1 MKVYFDFLKDNSAV
15 VNVYDGT
22 PTEIN
27 RVYSYLNTCIKYE
40 DKQAAYTEEYKNGY
54 KNEYVNF
61 YDKDERTV
69 PIGLIARVCDML
81 RAKFPTMHIGMSSL
95 SPRIQSM
102 FMPNVV
108 LSREDIIKYSETL
121 NIHDRKEGFKLS
133 LYEHQVELIYQAMLH
148 RRGSL
153 KACTASGKSLSIY
166 VMARYM
172 TEVEHKNIAVVVPN
186 SGLVVQLMENFYDDY
201 SWDEAPENC
210 TLIYGDSKD
219 KLTASQKRKLAELN
233 LGEEVMLK
241 PIVITTW
248 QSLQH
253 KEPSFFKRF
262 DAVIVDECQGCRGPV
277 LRKILDYC
285 TSAENFKIGVSG
297 TIPKEGLEAAC
308 IEASLGKR
316 YEIVSLWQLAEKKLI
331 CPVKVVGLF
340 VPYPLDCRTT
350 ICYSKFDEEYS
361 IVTGN
366 RSRFDILDMLINNK
380 MITTEQNTVILFRN
394 IDPLERVAAYLQE
407 HHPEFKYSIIKGD
420 VKPVERNKI
429 RAEIDSSYGHILL
442 GTYGC
447 LQAGMNVKK
456 LNNLVFGDPGKSMY
470 MIMQSIGR
478 IVRKCNGKEI
488 ATCYDIVDD
497 ASYMVHGRKLGDHIN
512 ENCMVRHF
520 RDRMT
525 YYDDD
530 KIPVT
535 TVDLTGIVE
544 ADVKL
549 DDIKQKRKEKAAKRA
564 AQMEKKKKK
573 AAEGLLKNYHRQF

>member
-1 MKVYFDFLKDNSAV
+1 MKVYFDFLKDNSSV
-15 VNVYDGT
+15 VTVYDGQQ
-22 PTEIN
+22 TEIN
-27 RVYSYLNTCIKYE
+27 RVYTFLNSAIKYE
-40 DKQAAYTEEYKNGY
+40 DKQATYTEKYKNGY
-54 KNEYVNF
+54 KKEYVNF

-69 PIGLIARVCDML
+69 PIGLIARVCSL
-81 RAKFPTMHIGMSSL
+81 LKGRFPGIQIGL
-95 SPRIQSM
+95 SPRIDSM
-102 FMPNVV
+102 FRPNRV
-108 LSREDIIKYSETL
+108 LTKQEIIDYAETL
-121 NIHDRKEGFKLS
+121 NIHDRKEGFKLT
-133 LYEHQVELIYQAMLH
+133 LREHQVELIYQAMLH
-148 RRGSL
+148 RRGSF
-153 KACTASGKSLSIY
+153 KACTASGKSLAVY

-172 TEVEHKNIAVVVPN
+172 TEVEHKKIAVVVPN
-186 SGLVVQLMENFYDDY
+186 SGLVVQLMQNFHDDY

-219 KLTASQKRKLAELN
+219 KLTAAQKRKLAELH

-248 QSLQH
+248 QSMQN
-253 KEPSFFKRF
+253 KDPSFFKRF

-277 LRKILDYC
+277 LRQILDYC

-297 TIPKEGLEAAC
+297 TIPDDGLDAGY
-308 IEASLGKR
+308 IESSLGKK
-316 YEIVSLWQLAEKKLI
+316 YEIVSLWQLAEKGLI
-331 CPVKVVGLF
+331 TPVKVVALY

-380 MITTEQNTVILFRN
+380 KITTEQNTVILFRN

-407 HHPEFKYSIIKGD
+407 HHPEFKYSIIKGE
-420 VKPVERNKI
+420 VKANERDRI
-429 RAEIDSSYGHILL
+429 RLEMDASYGNILL

-478 IVRKCNGKEI
+478 IVRKCPGKEI

-497 ASYMVHGRKLGDHIN
+497 ASYMVHGRTLGDHIN
-512 ENCMVRHF
+512 ENYMVRHF
-520 RDRMT
+520 RERVK
-525 YYDDD
+525 YYDAD
-530 KIPVT
+530 KIPVQ

-549 DDIKQKRKEKAAKRA
+549 DDIKQKRKEKAEKRA
-564 AQMEKKKKK
+564 KELEKRKKK
-573 AAEGLLKNYHRQF
+573 AANGILKNYRKQF

>member
-1 MKVYFDFLKDNSAV
+1 MIVYFDFLKDNLAQV
-15 VNVYDGT
+15 TVYEGLDYET
-22 PTEIN
+22 KQ
-27 RVYSYLNTCIKYE
+27 VYNYLKTAIRYE
-40 DKQAAYTEEYKNGY
+40 DKQATYTEKYKNGY
-54 KNEYVNF
+54 HKEYVNF
-61 YDKDERTV
+61 YDSEERTV
-69 PIGLIARVCDML
+69 PIGLIARVCTL
-81 RAKFPTMHIGMSSL
+81 LKGRFPGIGFKL
-95 SPRIQSM
+95 SPRIMSM
-102 FMPNVV
+102 FTPKVV
-108 LSREDIIKYSETL
+108 LTKDEIIKYADTL
-121 NIHDRKEGFKLS
+121 NIHDRKKGFKLS
-133 LYEHQVELIYQAMLH
+133 LYDHQVELIYQAMLH
-148 RRGSL
+148 RRGSM

-172 TEVEHKNIAVVVPN
+172 TEVEHKKIAIVVPN
-186 SGLVVQLMENFYDDY
+186 SGLVVQLMQNFYDDY
-201 SWDEAPENC
+201 SWDEASDNC

-219 KLTASQKRKLAELN
+219 KLTAAQKKKLAELN

-248 QSLQH
+248 QSLQN

-277 LRKILDYC
+277 LRQILDYC

-297 TIPKEGLEAAC
+297 TIPDDGLEAAY
-308 IEASLGKR
+308 IESSLGKK
-316 YEIVSLWQLAEKKLI
+316 YHIVSLWELAEKGI
-331 CPVKVVGLF
+331 ITPARVIGLF

-366 RSRFDILDMLINNK
+366 RSRFDILDMLINEK
-380 MITTEQNTVILFRN
+380 RITTDQNTVILFRN
-394 IDPLERVAAYLQE
+394 IEPMERVAAYLQE

-420 VKPVERNKI
+420 VKANARNVI
-429 RAEIDSSYGHILL
+429 RQDMDTSYGHILL

-447 LQAGMNVKK
+447 LQAGVNVKQ

-478 IVRKCNGKEI
+478 IVRKCPGKEI

-520 RDRMT
+520 RERMK
-525 YYDDD
+525 YYDAD

-535 TVDLTGIVE
+535 IEDLNGKVA

-549 DDIKQKRKEKAAKRA
+549 DDIKQKRKEKAEKRA
-564 AQMEKKKKK
+564 QQLEKKKKK

>member
-1 MKVYFDFLKDNSAV
+1 MKVYFDFLKDNSSV
-15 VNVYDGT
+15 VTVYDGQQ
-22 PTEIN
+22 TEIN
-27 RVYSYLNTCIKYE
+27 RVYSFLNSAIKYE
-40 DKQAAYTEEYKNGY
+40 DKQATYTEKYKNGY
-54 KNEYVNF
+54 KKEYVNF

-69 PIGLIARVCDML
+69 PIGLIARVCTL
-81 RAKFPTMHIGMSSL
+81 LKGRFPGIQIGL
-95 SPRIQSM
+95 SPRIDSM
-102 FMPNVV
+102 FRPKVV
-108 LSREDIIKYSETL
+108 LSKEDIIKYAETL
-121 NIHDRKEGFKLS
+121 NIHDRKEGFKLT
-133 LYEHQVELIYQAMLH
+133 LRDHQVELIYQAMLH
-148 RRGSL
+148 RRGSF
-153 KACTASGKSLSIY
+153 KACTASGKSLAVY

-172 TEVEHKNIAVVVPN
+172 TEVEHKKIAVVVPN
-186 SGLVVQLMENFYDDY
+186 SGLVVQLMQNFHDDY
-201 SWDEAPENC
+201 SWDEAQDNC

-219 KLTASQKRKLAELN
+219 KLTAAQKRKLAELK

-248 QSLQH
+248 QSLQK

-277 LRKILDYC
+277 LRQILDYC

-297 TIPKEGLEAAC
+297 TIPDDGLDAGY
-308 IEASLGKR
+308 IESSLGKK
-316 YEIVSLWQLAEKKLI
+316 YEIVSLWQLAEKGI
-331 CPVKVVGLF
+331 ITPARVVALF

-380 MITTEQNTVILFRN
+380 KITTEQNTVILFRN

-407 HHPEFKYSIIKGD
+407 KHPEFKYSIIKGE
-420 VKPVERNKI
+420 VKANERDRI
-429 RAEIDSSYGHILL
+429 RLAMDASYGNILL

-478 IVRKCNGKEI
+478 IVRKCEGKEI

-497 ASYMVHGRKLGDHIN
+497 ASYMVHGRTLGDHIN

-520 RDRMT
+520 RERMK
-525 YYDDD
+525 YYDAD

-549 DDIKQKRKEKAAKRA
+549 DDIKQKRKEKAEKRA
-564 AQMEKKKKK
+564 KELEKRKKK
-573 AAEGLLKNYHRQF
+573 ATDGLLKNYRRQF

>member
-1 MKVYFDFLKDNSAV
+1 MQVYFDFLRDNLSLV
-15 VNVYDGT
+15 TVYGNT
-22 PTEIN
+22 QIEIN
-27 RVYSYLNTCIKYE
+27 RVYTFLNSAIKYE
-40 DKQAAYTEEYKNGY
+40 DKQATYTEKYKNGY
-54 KNEYVNF
+54 KKEYVNF

-69 PIGLIARVCDML
+69 PIGLIARVCSL
-81 RAKFPTMHIGMSSL
+81 LKGRFPGIQIGL
-95 SPRIQSM
+95 SPRIDSM
-102 FMPNVV
+102 FRPKVA
-108 LSREDIIKYSETL
+108 LSKQDIINYAETL
-121 NIHDRKEGFKLS
+121 NIHDRKEGFKLT
-133 LYEHQVELIYQAMLH
+133 LHDHQVELIYQAMLH
-148 RRGSL
+148 RRGSF
-153 KACTASGKSLSIY
+153 KACTASGKSLAVY

-172 TEVEHKNIAVVVPN
+172 TEVEHKKIAVVVPN
-186 SGLVVQLMENFYDDY
+186 SGLVVQLMQNFHDDY
-201 SWDEAPENC
+201 SWDEAPDNC

-219 KLTASQKRKLAELN
+219 KLTAAQKRKLAELK

-248 QSLQH
+248 QSLQN

-277 LRKILDYC
+277 LRQILDYC

-297 TIPKEGLEAAC
+297 TIPDDGLDAGY
-308 IEASLGKR
+308 IESSLGKK
-316 YEIVSLWQLAEKKLI
+316 YEIVSLWQLSEKGI
-331 CPVKVVGLF
+331 ITPVKVVALY

-380 MITTEQNTVILFRN
+380 KITTEQNTVILFRN
-394 IDPLERVAAYLQE
+394 IDPLERVASYLQE
-407 HHPEFKYSIIKGD
+407 HHPEFKYSIIKGE
-420 VKPVERNKI
+420 VKALERDRI
-429 RAEIDSSYGHILL
+429 RLEMDSSYGHILL

-478 IVRKCNGKEI
+478 IVRKCPGKEI

-497 ASYMVHGRKLGDHIN
+497 ASYMVHGRTRGDYIN

-520 RDRMT
+520 RERVK
-525 YYDDD
+525 YYDAD
-530 KIPVT
+530 KIPVQ

-549 DDIKQKRKEKAAKRA
+549 DDIKQKRKEKAEKRA
-564 AQMEKKKKK
+564 KQLEKRKKK
-573 AAEGLLKNYHRQF
+573 AAEGLLKNYRRQF

>member
-1 MKVYFDFLKDNSAV
+1 MKVYFDFLKDNSSV
-15 VNVYDGT
+15 VTVYDAQQ
-22 PTEIN
+22 TEIN
-27 RVYSYLNTCIKYE
+27 RVYSFLNSAIKYE
-40 DKQAAYTEEYKNGY
+40 DKQATYTEKYKNGY
-54 KNEYVNF
+54 RKEYVNF

-69 PIGLIARVCDML
+69 PIGLIARVCGL
-81 RAKFPTMHIGMSSL
+81 LKGRFPGIQIGL
-95 SPRIQSM
+95 SPRIDSM
-102 FMPNVV
+102 FRPKRV
-108 LSREDIIKYSETL
+108 LTKQEIIDYAETL
-121 NIHDRKEGFKLS
+121 NIHDRKEGFKLT
-133 LYEHQVELIYQAMLH
+133 LRDHQVELIYQAMLH
-148 RRGSL
+148 RRGSF
-153 KACTASGKSLSIY
+153 KACTASGKSLAVY

-172 TEVEHKNIAVVVPN
+172 TEVEHKKIAVVVPN
-186 SGLVVQLMENFYDDY
+186 SGLVVQLMQNFHDDY
-201 SWDEAPENC
+201 SWDEAPDNC

-219 KLTASQKRKLAELN
+219 KLTAAQKRKLAELK

-248 QSLQH
+248 QSLQK

-277 LRKILDYC
+277 LRQILDYC

-297 TIPKEGLEAAC
+297 TIPDDGLDAGY
-308 IEASLGKR
+308 IESSLGKK
-316 YEIVSLWQLAEKKLI
+316 YEIVSLWQLAEKGLI
-331 CPVKVVGLF
+331 TPAKVVALF

-380 MITTEQNTVILFRN
+380 KITTEQNTVILFRN

-407 HHPEFKYSIIKGD
+407 HHPEFKYSIIKGE
-420 VKPVERNKI
+420 VKANERDRI
-429 RAEIDSSYGHILL
+429 RLAMDASYGNILL

-470 MIMQSIGR
+470 IIMQSIGR
-478 IVRKCNGKEI
+478 IVRQCEGKEI
-488 ATCYDIVDD
+488 ATCYGSVDD
-497 ASYMVHGRKLGDHIN
+497 ASYMVHGRTLGDHIN

-520 RDRMT
+520 RERMK
-525 YYDDD
+525 YYDAD

-549 DDIKQKRKEKAAKRA
+549 DDIKQKRKEKAEKRA
-564 AQMEKKKKK
+564 KELEKRKKK
-573 AAEGLLKNYHRQF
+573 ATDGLLKNYRRQF